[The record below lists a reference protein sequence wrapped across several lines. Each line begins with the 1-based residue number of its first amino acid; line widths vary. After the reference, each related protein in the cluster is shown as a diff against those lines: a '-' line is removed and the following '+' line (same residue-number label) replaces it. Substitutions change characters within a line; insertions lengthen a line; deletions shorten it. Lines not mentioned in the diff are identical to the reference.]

1 MAQFAPMPPVNT
13 PQPELAFGDLFGSL
27 DSLVVPDFSAVMSSL
42 DMDLPLDT
50 TYGAPTSPTNQL
62 QHLAAVPQMMSPV
75 KPVVAPPPV
84 SPAELRLENES
95 EIQRL
100 LSGAQP
106 LKSEPTPIAPTT
118 STRSG
123 RAVRNRNACIERVI
137 DPEQEEDEVD
147 LEVALSYGSRQ
158 GIALDKPNKRR
169 RRGDDPL
176 AAESHRLE
184 KNRQSARECRLRK
197 KAYIRGLETQSRR
210 LSDKVKQQDE
220 EIASLRANL
229 KAVYDKYQALAAKAL
244 SA

>member
-1 MAQFAPMPPVNT
+1 MTQ
-13 PQPELAFGDLFGSL
+13 LAHNRPLYAMSDQGVLGSAMNFE
-27 DSLVVPDFSAVMSSL
+27 D
-42 DMDLPLDT
+42 DLPTDYAQYQPLPNLAGELFFEES
-50 TYGAPTSPTNQL
+50 GAPSPTNRIQ
-62 QHLAAVPQMMSPV
+62 QSFSSFAAPRPPKSTSR
-75 KPVVAPPPV
+75 APPP
-84 SPAELRLENES
+84 PQAQGIDAAELRLGNES
-95 EIQRL
+95 EIERL
-100 LSGAQP
+100 ISGTQVM
-106 LKSEPTPIAPTT
+106 KSETT